1 MNVHNLILITGR
13 LAAAPELKTTQS
25 GISCCSFNVAVNR
38 PYQKDKQQ
46 EADFIPVIAWRQT
59 AEFVSRYFEKG
70 SVITVLGSIRNNNYT
85 DQNGVKHYSMNVQ
98 AENVSFGI
106 KTNNKEG
113 QAYTS
118 QYNTP
123 PPVNQNQASPEPL
136 TARSQPAEEPVQIGD
151 ISDFEEILS
160 DGEVPF

>member
-98 AENVSFGI
+98 AENVSFGL
-106 KTNNKEG
+106 KSSDSNASAG
-113 QAYTS
+113 QPTAAPPAAN
-118 QYNTP
+118 QTP
-123 PPVNQNQASPEPL
+123 DAKN
-136 TARSQPAEEPVQIGD
+136 QPAEESVQLGD
-151 ISDFEEILS
+151 LNDFEEILS